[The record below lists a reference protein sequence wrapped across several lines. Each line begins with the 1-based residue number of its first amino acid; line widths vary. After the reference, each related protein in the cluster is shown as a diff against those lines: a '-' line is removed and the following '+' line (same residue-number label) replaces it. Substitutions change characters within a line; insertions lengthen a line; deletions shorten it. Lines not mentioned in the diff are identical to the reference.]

1 MSNSRQN
8 PSGKPGQPI
17 KGSLRPFL
25 GTKLEELHR
34 DIKFAPTPGQLTNY
48 RNALK
53 DAIAQ
58 AARAKFSTLR
68 RPVSFIDDQCCSLI
82 RTELASRYQNPHV
95 ASFVCCAMDFFNE
108 TREHLIE
115 INQKCPSLKS
125 KRKEIAAQHDKKD
138 TEKLLKCY
146 VNDIVKKLRGKNGKW
161 GEIPVRYYEEYTA
174 IFDAARFLSY
184 YYMGLLQGRLPKELD
199 ASTFT
204 NAAAY
209 DGRIFELYQLNANN
223 GAYCIVGS
231 HGFSTLNIVCATYI
245 LCRTMP

>member
-68 RPVSFIDDQCCSLI
+68 RPVILISF
-82 RTELASRYQNPHV
+82 
-95 ASFVCCAMDFFNE
+95 
-108 TREHLIE
+108 
-115 INQKCPSLKS
+115 
-125 KRKEIAAQHDKKD
+125 
-138 TEKLLKCY
+138 
-146 VNDIVKKLRGKNGKW
+146 
-161 GEIPVRYYEEYTA
+161 
-174 IFDAARFLSY
+174 
-184 YYMGLLQGRLPKELD
+184 
-199 ASTFT
+199 
-204 NAAAY
+204 
-209 DGRIFELYQLNANN
+209 
-223 GAYCIVGS
+223 
-231 HGFSTLNIVCATYI
+231 
-245 LCRTMP
+245 